1 MAGLVRGPW
10 HIFREWLFPGQGAK
24 AGAGYGAAVRLMW
37 ETSHPLSFAVAG
49 YAIAAS
55 IMPNLVLIAAG
66 HLVGSIPAASAA
78 GLDSAAGHRLISA
91 LAITGALY
99 AAALVL
105 GPVQSSLSSVVKWR
119 LVYRTEDRLIAA
131 VSGPVG
137 IAHLEDPKVLD
148 DLALAQGQLTGQMP
162 ADAPMT
168 LALVVSN
175 RVSGLLACAVL
186 ASWRWWLGLGMLVMW
201 MAIRRPQL
209 ALIREQGALYAGS
222 SESLRRAWY
231 LQRLAATP
239 AVAKES
245 RVFGLG
251 GWLVDRY
258 RSQWLAAMAAP
269 WAVLR
274 RLDRAVLFLSLP
286 VLLAF
291 GVACGYLGLAAYRD
305 EISLGT
311 LAVMLPMLAATT
323 PLGDISW
330 DDVALSWMIQGLP
343 RARQLEAALL
353 SSAGPD
359 LAGSVA
365 AAGLPV
371 REVRFDQVRF
381 RYPGADRDVFG
392 GLDLVLRAGQ
402 STALVGINGAGKTTL
417 VKLLA
422 RLHDPVSG
430 RILVDGV
437 DLARLRP
444 AEWQRQVAVVFQDF
458 AHYPLSFAENVG
470 FGSPSHLS
478 DVPGLSDAA
487 RRAGALD
494 VLSGL
499 SGWDTVLSRSYDGG
513 VDLSGGQWQRIA
525 LARALF
531 AVRHGATILVLDEPT
546 AWLDARGEADF
557 FDRFLEITEGTTTLI
572 ISHRFSTVRR
582 ADHICVLDEG
592 RVLEQGD
599 HESLIAAGN
608 RYAQLFGLQAARF
621 TSGEDSF
628 TPGEDSF
635 TSGEARRLAS
645 GEARRFTSGEARRSA
660 PGEAGQ

>member
-1 MAGLVRGPW
+1 
-10 HIFREWLFPGQGAK
+10 
-24 AGAGYGAAVRLMW
+24 MW

-49 YAIAAS
+49 YALAAS

-66 HLVGSIPAASAA
+66 HLVGTIPAASAA
-78 GLDSAAGHRLISA
+78 GLGSAAGHRLILA

-99 AAALVL
+99 AAALLL

-175 RVSGLLACAVL
+175 RVSGLFACLVL
-186 ASWRWWLGLGMLVMW
+186 ASWRWWLGLGMFVMW

-209 ALIREQGALYAGS
+209 ALIREQGALYAGG
-222 SESLRRAWY
+222 SEPLRRAWY
-231 LQRLAATP
+231 LQRLAAMP
-239 AVAKES
+239 GVAKES

-251 GWLVDRY
+251 GWLVDQY
-258 RSQWLAAMAAP
+258 RSTFLMAMAAP

-274 RLDRAVLFLSLP
+274 RLDRAVLFMSLP

-291 GVACGYLGLAAYRD
+291 GVSCGYLGLAAYRG
-305 EISLGT
+305 EIGLGT

-343 RARQLEAALL
+343 RARDLETSLASA
-353 SSAGPD
+353 SAG
-359 LAGSVA
+359 LAGSLP

-371 REVRFDQVRF
+371 SEVRFEQVRF
-381 RYPGADRDVFG
+381 RYPAPGREVFA
-392 GLDLVLRAGQ
+392 GLDLVLRAGR

-422 RLHDPVSG
+422 RLHDPDSG
-430 RILVDGV
+430 RILVDGT
-437 DLARLRP
+437 DLALLRP

-458 AHYPLSFAENVG
+458 AHYPLSFAENIG
-470 FGSPSHLS
+470 FGSPSFLS
-478 DVPGLSDAA
+478 DVSGLSDAA

-494 VLSGL
+494 VVSSLS
-499 SGWDTVLSRSYDGG
+499 WDTVLSRSYDGG
-513 VDLSGGQWQRIA
+513 AELSGGQWQRIA

-599 HESLIAAGN
+599 HASLIAAGG
-608 RYAQLFGLQAARF
+608 RYAELFGLQAARF
-621 TSGEDSF
+621 GAADSSSSG
-628 TPGEDSF
+628 
-635 TSGEARRLAS
+635 SG
-645 GEARRFTSGEARRSA
+645 
-660 PGEAGQ
+660 P

>member
-1 MAGLVRGPW
+1 
-10 HIFREWLFPGQGAK
+10 
-24 AGAGYGAAVRLMW
+24 MW

-49 YAIAAS
+49 YALAAS

-66 HLVGSIPAASAA
+66 HLVGSIPAASAS
-78 GLDSAAGHRLISA
+78 GLSSAAGHRLIAA
-91 LAITGALY
+91 LVITGALY

-131 VSGPVG
+131 VSGPAG
-137 IAHLEDPKVLD
+137 IAHLEDPAVLD

-168 LALVVSN
+168 LAMVVSN
-175 RVSGLLACAVL
+175 RVSGLFACLVL
-186 ASWRWWLGLGMLVMW
+186 ASWRWWLGLGMFVMW

-209 ALIREQGALYAGS
+209 ALIREQGALYAGG
-222 SESLRRAWY
+222 SEPLRRAWY
-231 LQRLAATP
+231 LQRLASDP

-251 GWLVDRY
+251 GWLVERY
-258 RSQWLAAMAAP
+258 RSTFLAAMAAP

-274 RLDRAVLFLSLP
+274 RLDRAVLFMSLP

-291 GVACGYLGLAAYRD
+291 GVSCGYLGLAAYRG

-343 RARQLEAALL
+343 RARELETALA
-353 SSAGPD
+353 SSD
-359 LAGSVA
+359 LPGSLP
-365 AAGLPV
+365 AAGRPV
-371 REVRFDQVRF
+371 SEVRFEQVRF
-381 RYPGADRDVFG
+381 RYPLSAGQVFD
-392 GLDLVLRAGQ
+392 GLDLVLRAGR

-422 RLHDPVSG
+422 RLHDPDSG

-437 DLARLRP
+437 DLSLIRP

-458 AHYPLSFAENVG
+458 AHYPLSLAENIG
-470 FGSPSHLS
+470 FGAPAFLS
-478 DVPGLSDAA
+478 DAAGIADAA
-487 RRAGALD
+487 RRAGALS
-494 VLSGL
+494 LSGV
-499 SGWDTVLSRSYDGG
+499 SWDTVLSRSYDGG
-513 VDLSGGQWQRIA
+513 VELSGGQWQRVA

-582 ADHICVLDEG
+582 ADHICVLDGG

-599 HESLIAAGN
+599 HASLVAAGG
-608 RYAQLFGLQAARF
+608 RYAELFGLQAARF
-621 TSGEDSF
+621 GGTEPSG
-628 TPGEDSF
+628 
-635 TSGEARRLAS
+635 
-645 GEARRFTSGEARRSA
+645 
-660 PGEAGQ
+660 AGP

>member
-1 MAGLVRGPW
+1 VAGLFSGPVSRSRQ
-10 HIFREWLFPGQGAK
+10 ILRNRISGGLTGP
-24 AGAGYGAAVRLMW
+24 GYGAAVRLMW
-37 ETSHPLSFAVAG
+37 ETSRPLSFAVAA
-49 YAIAAS
+49 YAVAAS
-55 IMPNLVLIAAG
+55 VLPNLVLIAAG
-66 HLVGSIPAASAA
+66 HLVGEIPAAARD
-78 GLDSAAGHRLISA
+78 GLASAAGHRLIFA
-91 LAITGALY
+91 LVLTGVAY

-105 GPVQSSLSSVVKWR
+105 GPVQSSLSSAVKWR
-119 LVYRTEDRLIAA
+119 LVYSTEGRLMAA
-131 VSGPVG
+131 VSGPTG

-175 RVSGLLACAVL
+175 RVSGLFACAVL
-186 ASWRWWLGLGMLVMW
+186 ASWQWWLGLGMLVMW

-209 ALIREQGALYAGS
+209 ALIREQGALYAGG
-222 SESLRRAWY
+222 SEEMRRAWY
-231 LQRLAATP
+231 LQRLAGTP
-239 AVAKES
+239 DVAKES

-258 RSQWLAAMAAP
+258 RSQFLEAMAAP

-274 RLDRAVLFLSLP
+274 RLDRAVLVMAVP
-286 VLLAF
+286 VLVAF
-291 GVACGYLGLAAYRD
+291 GVACGYLGLAAYRR
-305 EISLGT
+305 EIALGT

-330 DDVALSWMIQGLP
+330 DDVALAWMIQGLP
-343 RARQLEAALL
+343 RARGLEEELRSA
-353 SSAGPD
+353 AGPEFGGA
-359 LAGSVA
+359 LP
-365 AAGLPV
+365 AAGLPTS
-371 REVRFDQVRF
+371 EVRFERVRF
-381 RYPGADRDVFG
+381 RYPGADRDVFD

-422 RLHDPVSG
+422 RLHDPVGG
-430 RILVDGV
+430 RILVDGT
-437 DLARLRP
+437 DLTRLRP

-470 FGSPSHLS
+470 FGAPSHLS
-478 DVPGLSDAA
+478 DAAGLSDAA

-494 VLSGL
+494 VLDVLSGAGG
-499 SGWDTVLSRSYDGG
+499 GWDTVLSRGYEGG

-531 AVRHGATILVLDEPT
+531 AVRHGAAILVLDEPT

-557 FDRFLEITEGTTTLI
+557 FDRFLDITAGTTTLI

-582 ADHICVLDEG
+582 ADHIYVLDEG

-599 HESLIAAGN
+599 HDSLVAAGN
-608 RYAQLFGLQAARF
+608 RYAQMFSLQAARF
-621 TSGEDSF
+621 E
-628 TPGEDSF
+628 
-635 TSGEARRLAS
+635 
-645 GEARRFTSGEARRSA
+645 
-660 PGEAGQ
+660 

>member
-1 MAGLVRGPW
+1 MAEPFSRLRQ
-10 HIFREWLFPGQGAK
+10 ILRERLFPGQ
-24 AGAGYGAAVRLMW
+24 AGPGYGAVVRLMW
-37 ETSHPLSFAVAG
+37 ETSRPLSLAVAG

-55 IMPNLVLIAAG
+55 VLPNLVLIAAG
-66 HLVGSIPAASAA
+66 HLVGEIPAAAQH
-78 GLDSAAGHRLISA
+78 GLGSAAGHRLVFA
-91 LAITGALY
+91 LVVTGVAY

-119 LVYRTEDRLIAA
+119 LVYSTEDRLIAA
-131 VSGPVG
+131 VSGPAG

-148 DLALAQGQLTGQMP
+148 DLAMAQGQLTGQMP

-186 ASWRWWLGLGMLVMW
+186 ASFRWWLGLGMLVMW
-201 MAIRRPQL
+201 VAIRRPQL
-209 ALIREQGALYAGS
+209 ALIREQGALYAGG
-222 SESLRRAWY
+222 SEDLRRAWY
-231 LQRLAATP
+231 LQRLAASRG
-239 AVAKES
+239 VAMES

-258 RSQWLAAMAAP
+258 RSTFLSAMAAP

-274 RLDRAVLFLSLP
+274 RLDRAVLFMSLP
-286 VLLAF
+286 VLVAF
-291 GVACGYLGLAAYRD
+291 GVSCGYLGLVAYRR
-305 EISLGT
+305 EIDLET

-343 RARQLEAALL
+343 RVRQLEAALH
-353 SSAGPD
+353 SSVRD
-359 LAGSVA
+359 LHGVRP
-365 AAGLPV
+365 AAGLPA
-371 REVRFDQVRF
+371 REVRFEQVRF
-381 RYPGADRDVFG
+381 RYPGSSCDVFS

-422 RLHDPVSG
+422 RLHDPDSG
-430 RILVDGV
+430 RILIDGT
-437 DLARLRP
+437 DLGLLRP

-470 FGSPSHLS
+470 FGAPEHGS
-478 DVPGLSDAA
+478 DVSGLAA
-487 RRAGALD
+487 AAERAGAAD
-494 VLSGL
+494 VLAGL
-499 SGWDTVLSRSYDGG
+499 DSSWDTVLSRAYDGG

-531 AVRHGATILVLDEPT
+531 AVRHGAGILVLDEPT

-557 FDRFLEITEGTTTLI
+557 FDRFLDITAGTTTLI

-582 ADHICVLDEG
+582 AGHICVLDGG
-592 RVLEQGD
+592 RVTEQGD
-599 HESLIAAGN
+599 HDSLIAAGN

-621 TSGEDSF
+621 E
-628 TPGEDSF
+628 
-635 TSGEARRLAS
+635 
-645 GEARRFTSGEARRSA
+645 
-660 PGEAGQ
+660 

>member
-1 MAGLVRGPW
+1 
-10 HIFREWLFPGQGAK
+10 
-24 AGAGYGAAVRLMW
+24 MW

-49 YAIAAS
+49 YALAAS

-66 HLVGSIPAASAA
+66 HLVGIIPAAAAA
-78 GLDSAAGHRLISA
+78 GLGSAAGHRLIFA

-99 AAALVL
+99 AAALLL

-175 RVSGLLACAVL
+175 RASGLFACLVL
-186 ASWRWWLGLGMLVMW
+186 ASWRWWLGLGMFVMW

-222 SESLRRAWY
+222 SEPLRRAWY
-231 LQRLAATP
+231 LQRLASDP

-251 GWLVDRY
+251 GWLVERY
-258 RSQWLAAMAAP
+258 RSTFLGAMAAP

-274 RLDRAVLFLSLP
+274 RLDRAVLWLSLP
-286 VLLAF
+286 VLVAF
-291 GVACGYLGLAAYRD
+291 GVSCGYLGLAAYRG
-305 EISLGT
+305 EIGLGT

-343 RARQLEAALL
+343 RVRDLETSLASADL
-353 SSAGPD
+353 S
-359 LAGSVA
+359 GSLP
-365 AAGLPV
+365 AAGLPAS
-371 REVRFDQVRF
+371 EVRFEQVRF
-381 RYPGADRDVFG
+381 RYPSASFDVFAD
-392 GLDLVLRAGQ
+392 LDLVLRAGR

-422 RLHDPVSG
+422 RLHDPDSG

-437 DLARLRP
+437 DLSRVRP

-458 AHYPLSFAENVG
+458 AHYPLSFAENIG
-470 FGSPSHLS
+470 FGSPSFLS
-478 DVPGLSDAA
+478 DVSGLSDAA

-494 VLSGL
+494 VLSAL
-499 SGWDTVLSRSYDGG
+499 SWDTVLSRSYDGG
-513 VDLSGGQWQRIA
+513 VELSGGQWQRIA

-599 HESLIAAGN
+599 HGSLIAAGG
-608 RYAQLFGLQAARF
+608 RYAELFGLQAARF
-621 TSGEDSF
+621 GAPSVESF
-628 TPGEDSF
+628 
-635 TSGEARRLAS
+635 EA
-645 GEARRFTSGEARRSA
+645 E
-660 PGEAGQ
+660 P

>member
-1 MAGLVRGPW
+1 
-10 HIFREWLFPGQGAK
+10 
-24 AGAGYGAAVRLMW
+24 MW

-49 YAIAAS
+49 YALAAS

-66 HLVGSIPAASAA
+66 HLVGSIPAASAS
-78 GLDSAAGHRLISA
+78 GLGSAAGHRLIAA
-91 LAITGALY
+91 LSITGALY
-99 AAALVL
+99 AGALVL

-131 VSGPVG
+131 VSGPAG
-137 IAHLEDPKVLD
+137 IAHLEDPAVLD

-168 LALVVSN
+168 LAMVVSN
-175 RVSGLLACAVL
+175 RVSGLFACLVL
-186 ASWRWWLGLGMLVMW
+186 ASWRWWLGLGMFVMW

-209 ALIREQGALYAGS
+209 ALIREQGALYAGG
-222 SESLRRAWY
+222 SEPLRRAWY
-231 LQRLAATP
+231 LQRLASDP
-239 AVAKES
+239 GVAKES

-251 GWLVDRY
+251 GWLVERY
-258 RSQWLAAMAAP
+258 RSTFLAAMAAP

-274 RLDRAVLFLSLP
+274 RLDRAVLWLSLP
-286 VLLAF
+286 VLVAF
-291 GVACGYLGLAAYRD
+291 GASCGYLGLAAYRG
-305 EISLGT
+305 EIGLGT

-343 RARQLEAALL
+343 RARELETALACGA
-353 SSAGPD
+353 SPGS
-359 LAGSVA
+359 LAGSLPGSLA
-365 AAGLPV
+365 GSLPAAGRPV
-371 REVRFDQVRF
+371 SEVRFEQVRF
-381 RYPGADRDVFG
+381 RYPLSAGQVFD
-392 GLDLVLRAGQ
+392 GLDLVLRAGR

-422 RLHDPVSG
+422 RLHDPDSG

-437 DLARLRP
+437 DLSRIRP

-458 AHYPLSFAENVG
+458 AHYPLSLAENIG
-470 FGSPSHLS
+470 FGAPLFLS
-478 DVPGLSDAA
+478 DTAGLEDAA
-487 RRAGALD
+487 RRAGALELLS
-494 VLSGL
+494 LSGV
-499 SGWDTVLSRSYDGG
+499 SWDTVLSRSYDGG
-513 VDLSGGQWQRIA
+513 VELSGGQWQRVA

-557 FDRFLEITEGTTTLI
+557 FDRFLEITQGTTTLI

-582 ADHICVLDEG
+582 ADHICVLDGG

-599 HESLIAAGN
+599 HASLIAAGG
-608 RYAQLFGLQAARF
+608 RYAELFGLQAARF
-621 TSGEDSF
+621 ASDDSGAGSF
-628 TPGEDSF
+628 
-635 TSGEARRLAS
+635 
-645 GEARRFTSGEARRSA
+645 
-660 PGEAGQ
+660 EAGPFEAGPFEAEP

>member
-1 MAGLVRGPW
+1 MAGLIRG
-10 HIFREWLFPGQGAK
+10 RGARG
-24 AGAGYGAAVRLMW
+24 ARAGYGAAVRLMW

-66 HLVGSIPAASAA
+66 HLVGTIPAAADH
-78 GLDSAAGHRLISA
+78 GLGSPAGHRLVVA

-105 GPVQSSLSSVVKWR
+105 GPVQSALSSVVKWR

-175 RVSGLLACAVL
+175 RVSGLLACLVL
-186 ASWRWWLGLGMLVMW
+186 ASWQWWLGLGMFVMW

-222 SESLRRAWY
+222 SEDLRRAWY
-231 LQRLAATP
+231 LQRLAASP
-239 AVAKES
+239 GVAKES

-258 RSQWLAAMAAP
+258 RSTFLMAMAAP

-286 VLLAF
+286 VLVAF
-291 GVACGYLGLAAYRD
+291 GVACGYLGLAAYRG
-305 EISLGT
+305 EIGLGT
-311 LAVMLPMLAATT
+311 LAIMLPMLAATT

-343 RARQLEAALL
+343 RVGELETSLSAAV
-353 SSAGPD
+353 SG
-359 LAGSVA
+359 LAGSLPVA
-365 AAGLPV
+365 GTGLPV
-371 REVRFDQVRF
+371 REVRFEEVRF

-430 RILVDGV
+430 RILVDGT
-437 DLARLRP
+437 DLSLLRP
-444 AEWQRQVAVVFQDF
+444 TEWQRQVAVVFQDF
-458 AHYPLSFAENVG
+458 AHYPLSFAENIG
-470 FGSPSHLS
+470 FGSPSFLS
-478 DVPGLSDAA
+478 DVAGLSDAA

-494 VLSGL
+494 VLSGLSGLSGPSGL

-557 FDRFLEITEGTTTLI
+557 FDRFLEITEGTTTLL

-592 RVLEQGD
+592 RVLEEGD
-599 HESLIAAGN
+599 HESLIAAGR
-608 RYAQLFGLQAARF
+608 RYAELFGLQAARF
-621 TSGEDSF
+621 
-628 TPGEDSF
+628 
-635 TSGEARRLAS
+635 AS
-645 GEARRFTSGEARRSA
+645 DGA
-660 PGEAGQ
+660 PGSGSDGEGGP

>member
-1 MAGLVRGPW
+1 
-10 HIFREWLFPGQGAK
+10 
-24 AGAGYGAAVRLMW
+24 MW
-37 ETSHPLSFAVAG
+37 ETSRPLSFAVAG
-49 YAIAAS
+49 YTIAAS
-55 IMPNLVLIAAG
+55 VLPNLVLIAAG
-66 HLVGSIPAASAA
+66 HLVGSIPAAADH
-78 GLDSAAGHRLISA
+78 GLGSAAGHRLV
-91 LAITGALY
+91 
-99 AAALVL
+99 AALVVTGIAYAATLML
-105 GPVQSSLSSVVKWR
+105 GPVQSSLSSTVKWR

-131 VSGPVG
+131 VSEPPG

-175 RVSGLLACAVL
+175 RISGLLACAVL

-201 MAIRRPQL
+201 VAIRRPQL
-209 ALIREQGALYAGS
+209 ALIREQGALYAGG
-222 SESLRRAWY
+222 SEALRRAWY

-239 AVAKES
+239 TVAKES

-258 RSQWLAAMAAP
+258 RSQFLLAMAAP

-274 RLDRAVLFLSLP
+274 RLDRKVLVLAVP
-286 VLLAF
+286 VLVAF
-291 GVACGYLGLAAYRD
+291 AISCGYLGLAAYRQ
-305 EISLGT
+305 EIDLGT

-343 RARQLEAALL
+343 RVRELEAELQ
-353 SSAGPD
+353 STAGPS
-359 LAGSVA
+359 LRGTLP
-365 AAGLPV
+365 AAGLPTS
-371 REVRFDQVRF
+371 EVRFEQVRF
-381 RYPGADRDVFG
+381 RYPGADREVFG

-422 RLHDPVSG
+422 RLHDPDSG

-437 DLARLRP
+437 DLTQVRP

-458 AHYPLSFAENVG
+458 AHYPLSFADNVG
-470 FGSPSHLS
+470 FGAPEHGS
-478 DVPGLSDAA
+478 DTDGLAA
-487 RRAGALD
+487 AAGRAGALD
-494 VLSGL
+494 VLASLAASGRPGG
-499 SGWDTVLSRSYDGG
+499 GWDTVLSRAYDGG

-531 AVRHGATILVLDEPT
+531 AVRHGAAILVLDEPT

-557 FDRFLEITEGTTTLI
+557 FDRFLDITHGTTTLI

-608 RYAQLFGLQAARF
+608 RYAELFSLQAARF
-621 TSGEDSF
+621 ED
-628 TPGEDSF
+628 TPDSA
-635 TSGEARRLAS
+635 EVR
-645 GEARRFTSGEARRSA
+645 E
-660 PGEAGQ
+660 

>member
-1 MAGLVRGPW
+1 
-10 HIFREWLFPGQGAK
+10 
-24 AGAGYGAAVRLMW
+24 
-37 ETSHPLSFAVAG
+37 
-49 YAIAAS
+49 
-55 IMPNLVLIAAG
+55 MPNLVLIAAG

-78 GLDSAAGHRLISA
+78 GLGSAAGHRLISA
-91 LAITGALY
+91 LAITGVLY

-175 RVSGLLACAVL
+175 RVSGLFACLVL
-186 ASWRWWLGLGMLVMW
+186 ASWRWWLGLGMFVMW

-209 ALIREQGALYAGS
+209 ALIREQGALYAGG
-222 SESLRRAWY
+222 SEPLRRAWY
-231 LQRLAATP
+231 LQRLAAMP
-239 AVAKES
+239 GVAKES

-251 GWLVDRY
+251 GWLVERY
-258 RSQWLAAMAAP
+258 RSTFLGAMAAP

-291 GVACGYLGLAAYRD
+291 GVSCGYLGLVAYRG

-343 RARQLEAALL
+343 RARDLETALAAP
-353 SSAGPD
+353 G
-359 LAGSVA
+359 LAGSLP
-365 AAGLPV
+365 AAGLPAS
-371 REVRFDQVRF
+371 EVRFEQVRF
-381 RYPGADRDVFG
+381 RYPSAGREVFE
-392 GLDLVLRAGQ
+392 GLDLVLRAGR

-422 RLHDPVSG
+422 RLHDPDSG

-437 DLARLRP
+437 DLALLRP

-458 AHYPLSFAENVG
+458 AHYPLSFAENIG
-470 FGSPSHLS
+470 FGSPAHVS
-478 DVPGLSDAA
+478 DVSGLSDAA

-494 VLSGL
+494 VLSSLSSLSGP

-513 VDLSGGQWQRIA
+513 VELSGGQWQRVA

-599 HESLIAAGN
+599 HGSLIAAGG
-608 RYAQLFGLQAARF
+608 RYAELFGLQAARF
-621 TSGEDSF
+621 GAPDS
-628 TPGEDSF
+628 PDSSDSSF
-635 TSGEARRLAS
+635 EA
-645 GEARRFTSGEARRSA
+645 E
-660 PGEAGQ
+660 P

>member
-1 MAGLVRGPW
+1 MAGLFRLFRGPW
-10 HIFREWLFPGQGAK
+10 EILRKWRFSGDAR
-24 AGAGYGAAVRLMW
+24 AGYGAAVRLMW

-49 YAIAAS
+49 YALAAS

-78 GLDSAAGHRLISA
+78 GLGSAAGHRLISA

-175 RVSGLLACAVL
+175 RVSGLFACLVL

-209 ALIREQGALYAGS
+209 ALIREQGALYAGG
-222 SESLRRAWY
+222 SEPLRRAWY
-231 LQRLAATP
+231 LQRLAAMP
-239 AVAKES
+239 GVAKES

-258 RSQWLAAMAAP
+258 RSTFLMAMAAP

-291 GVACGYLGLAAYRD
+291 GVSCGYLGLAAYRG
-305 EISLGT
+305 EIGLGT

-343 RARQLEAALL
+343 RARDLETALAA
-353 SSAGPD
+353 PD
-359 LAGSVA
+359 LAGSLP
-365 AAGLPV
+365 AAGLPAS
-371 REVRFDQVRF
+371 EVRFEQVRF
-381 RYPGADRDVFG
+381 RYPSSAREVFA
-392 GLDLVLRAGQ
+392 GLDLVLRAGR

-422 RLHDPVSG
+422 RLHDPDSG

-437 DLARLRP
+437 DLLRVRP

-458 AHYPLSFAENVG
+458 AHYPLSFAENIG
-470 FGSPSHLS
+470 FGSPSFLS

-494 VLSGL
+494 VLSSLSGL
-499 SGWDTVLSRSYDGG
+499 SGPSGPSGSSALCPFCPLLALPALPALPDGT
-513 VDLSGGQWQRIA
+513 RCC
-525 LARALF
+525 R
-531 AVRHGATILVLDEPT
+531 VRTT
-546 AWLDARGEADF
+546 AG
-557 FDRFLEITEGTTTLI
+557 
-572 ISHRFSTVRR
+572 
-582 ADHICVLDEG
+582 
-592 RVLEQGD
+592 
-599 HESLIAAGN
+599 
-608 RYAQLFGLQAARF
+608 
-621 TSGEDSF
+621 
-628 TPGEDSF
+628 
-635 TSGEARRLAS
+635 
-645 GEARRFTSGEARRSA
+645 
-660 PGEAGQ
+660 

>member
-1 MAGLVRGPW
+1 MGPVSA
-10 HIFREWLFPGQGAK
+10 RERLTGALT
-24 AGAGYGAAVRLMW
+24 GPGYGAAVRLMW

-66 HLVGSIPAASAA
+66 HLVGTIPAAARH
-78 GLDSAAGHRLISA
+78 GLGSAAGHRLVLA
-91 LAITGALY
+91 LWLTGIAY

-105 GPVQSSLSSVVKWR
+105 GPVQSALSSVVKWR
-119 LVYRTEDRLIAA
+119 LVYRTEDRLMAA

-175 RVSGLLACAVL
+175 RASGLLACAVL

-201 MAIRRPQL
+201 MAVRRPQL
-209 ALIREQGALYAGS
+209 ALIREQGALYAGG
-222 SESLRRAWY
+222 SETLRRAWY
-231 LQRLAATP
+231 LQRLAAMP
-239 AVAKES
+239 AVAKEA

-258 RSQWLAAMAAP
+258 RFTFLAAMAAP

-274 RLDRAVLFLSLP
+274 RLDRAVLFLALP
-286 VLLAF
+286 VLVAF
-291 GVACGYLGLAAYRD
+291 GVSCGYLGLAAYRG

-311 LAVMLPMLAATT
+311 LAIMLPMLAATT

-343 RARQLEAALL
+343 RARALEASLL
-353 SSAGPD
+353 PVAELD
-359 LAGSVA
+359 GSLPAV
-365 AAGLPV
+365 GLPAS
-371 REVRFDQVRF
+371 EVRFERVRF
-381 RYPGADRDVFG
+381 RYQGTDRDVFSC
-392 GLDLVLRAGQ
+392 LDLTLRAGQ

-422 RLHDPVSG
+422 RLHDPVAG

-437 DLARLRP
+437 DLTLLRP
-444 AEWQRQVAVVFQDF
+444 GEWQRQVAVVFQDF
-458 AHYPLSFAENVG
+458 ARYPLSFAENIG
-470 FGSPSHLS
+470 FGAPAHLS
-478 DVPGLSDAA
+478 DALGLSDAA
-487 RRAGALD
+487 GRAGALD
-494 VLSGL
+494 VLGGL
-499 SGWDTVLSRSYDGG
+499 AQGWDTVLSRAYDGG
-513 VDLSGGQWQRIA
+513 VDLSGGQWQRVA

-557 FDRFLEITEGTTTLI
+557 FDRFLEITAGTTTLI

-592 RVLEQGD
+592 RVLEEGD
-599 HESLIAAGN
+599 HSALIAAGG
-608 RYAQLFGLQAARF
+608 RYAELFGLQAARF
-621 TSGEDSF
+621 VD
-628 TPGEDSF
+628 
-635 TSGEARRLAS
+635 
-645 GEARRFTSGEARRSA
+645 
-660 PGEAGQ
+660 EAGP

>member
-1 MAGLVRGPW
+1 
-10 HIFREWLFPGQGAK
+10 
-24 AGAGYGAAVRLMW
+24 VRLMW

-66 HLVGSIPAASAA
+66 HLVGTIPAAAA
-78 GLDSAAGHRLISA
+78 HGLGSPAGHRLVVA
-91 LAITGALY
+91 LTITGAWY

-105 GPVQSSLSSVVKWR
+105 GPVQSALSSVVKWR

-186 ASWRWWLGLGMLVMW
+186 ASWQWWLGLGMLVMW

-222 SESLRRAWY
+222 SEELRRAWY
-231 LQRLAATP
+231 LQRLAASP
-239 AVAKES
+239 GVAKES

-258 RSQWLAAMAAP
+258 RSQFLSAMAAP

-286 VLLAF
+286 VLVAF
-291 GVACGYLGLAAYRD
+291 GVACGYLGLAAYRG
-305 EISLGT
+305 EIGLGT
-311 LAVMLPMLAATT
+311 LAIMLPMLAATT

-343 RARQLEAALL
+343 RARELETSLSAAV
-353 SSAGPD
+353 SG
-359 LAGSVA
+359 LAGSLPVA
-365 AAGLPV
+365 GTGLPV
-371 REVRFDQVRF
+371 REVRFEEVRF

-430 RILVDGV
+430 RILVDGT
-437 DLARLRP
+437 DLSLLRP

-458 AHYPLSFAENVG
+458 AHYPLSLAENVG

-478 DVPGLSDAA
+478 DEPGLSDAA

-499 SGWDTVLSRSYDGG
+499 SGPSGPSGPSGLSGPSGPSGPSGWDTVLSRSYDGG
-513 VDLSGGQWQRIA
+513 VELSGGQWQRVA

-592 RVLEQGD
+592 RVLEEGD
-599 HESLIAAGN
+599 HDSLIAAGK
-608 RYAQLFGLQAARF
+608 RYAELFGLQAARF
-621 TSGEDSF
+621 
-628 TPGEDSF
+628 
-635 TSGEARRLAS
+635 AS
-645 GEARRFTSGEARRSA
+645 DVASDFASESREGG
-660 PGEAGQ
+660 P